1 MTYTEVAD
9 MVESIGLDFAYY
21 EFSEAAGQA
30 PPYILFYY
38 PENNDFVADNSNYVE
53 KKQLII
59 ELYTDEKDFDK
70 EAAVENVLKQNELV
84 YTRAEQF
91 IETERMYEVLYST
104 EVIING

>member
-9 MVESIGLDFAYY
+9 MIESIGLDFAYY

-30 PPYILFYY
+30 PPFILFYY
-38 PENNDFVADNSNYVE
+38 PENNDFVADNSNYVK

-59 ELYTDEKDFDK
+59 ELYTDEKDFEK

>member
-9 MVESIGLDFAYY
+9 MIESIGLDFAYY

-30 PPYILFYY
+30 PPFILFYY
-38 PENNDFVADNSNYVE
+38 PENNDFVADNSNYVK